1 MGNEI
6 GSEFWKADVTEKD
19 QLIINQPHEFLLVGR
34 TALNYILQDIR
45 ASKKV
50 KSAYLPSY
58 CCHTMIKP
66 FIDNEISVE
75 FYDITI
81 ENGQYR
87 YDIDFDTEC
96 DIVLIMQYF
105 GFYNPVVETAIHKL
119 KEKNKI
125 IIEDATHSW
134 FLDNPYSH
142 SSDYVFASFRKWTGL
157 SCGAIAFKKHDAF
170 TVKAPKVTN
179 TEYIE
184 LRKYAANLK
193 QRYIN
198 EGYGTKDTFLKAFG
212 QAEEMLESD
221 NRNYGIPEEIHNLM
235 LRIDTDLIRKR
246 RNSNAGY
253 LIKKLNKIPLIKTVT
268 MSDKDVPLFVPIIVG
283 SGKRDEL
290 RRFLIQN
297 EIYCPVHWPLS
308 EEHQISDTDL
318 YVNGMSIICDQRY
331 NQSDMD
337 RIADT
342 ILAFYGGKL

>member
-6 GSEFWKADVTEKD
+6 GSEFWMADVTEKD
-19 QLIINQPHEFLLVGR
+19 QLIIDQPHEFLLVGR

-66 FIDNEISVE
+66 FIDNDFSVK
-75 FYDITI
+75 FYNITI

-105 GFYNPVVETAIHKL
+105 GLYNPAVDTAIHKL

-142 SSDYVFASFRKWTGL
+142 SSDFVFASFRKWTGL
-157 SCGAIAFKKHDAF
+157 SCGAVAIKKHDAF
-170 TVKAPKVTN
+170 AIKALKATN
-179 TEYIE
+179 TEYIQ

-221 NRNYGIPEEIHNLM
+221 NRNYGIPEEILNLM
-235 LRIDTDLIRKR
+235 LRINTDFIKKR
-246 RNSNAGY
+246 RSSNAGY
-253 LIKKLNKIPLIKTVT
+253 LVKKLNKNPLIKTIT
-268 MSDKDVPLFVPIIVG
+268 ISDKDVPLFVPIIVG

-308 EEHQISDTDL
+308 TEHQISDTDL

-331 NQSDMD
+331 NQSDME
-337 RIADT
+337 RIAET
-342 ILAFYGGKL
+342 ILSFYGGKL